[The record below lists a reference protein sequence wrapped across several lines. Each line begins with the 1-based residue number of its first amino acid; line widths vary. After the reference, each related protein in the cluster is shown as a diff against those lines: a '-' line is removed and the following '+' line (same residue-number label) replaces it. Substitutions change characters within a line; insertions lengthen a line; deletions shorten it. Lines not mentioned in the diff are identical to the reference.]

1 MNKGR
6 SPDFHANST
15 LNASED
21 NAPMT
26 FTPSTNTQ
34 GSPSSLPIGK
44 GEQLDCI
51 IQTLKAI
58 LPELRDLYGVISLGL
73 FGSYVRGEQTPDSDL
88 DLLVEFD
95 PVVRFGLLTYC
106 ELENTLSDRLGIKVD
121 LVMKKALK
129 PRIGERI
136 LQEVV
141 YL

>member
-1 MNKGR
+1 
-6 SPDFHANST
+6 
-15 LNASED
+15 
-21 NAPMT
+21 MT
-26 FTPSTNTQ
+26 FTPSTNQ
-34 GSPSSLPIGK
+34 GNLSPSPLGK
-44 GEQLDCI
+44 GEPLERI
-51 IQTLKAI
+51 IQTLKAM
-58 LPELRDLYGVISLGL
+58 LPALRDRYGVISLGE

-95 PVVRFGLLTYC
+95 LAVRFGLLTYC
-106 ELENTLSDRLGIKVD
+106 ELENTLSDRLAVKVD